1 MKVLFTVANLTL
13 AACMLTAAQA
23 ACSEAYPD
31 RAICIVTT
39 EPGTAVE
46 LVARQVAQSM
56 NRNLGQPVVV
66 DNRGIRAV
74 EIVARAPRDGYTLLV
89 YSSPL
94 WLMPLMQKVTWDTA
108 NDFAPVSGTVS
119 VPNVLV
125 VPVSLGVNS
134 VTEVVN
140 LARSKPGTLNYGS
153 GSTGSSTHLAAEL
166 LKSSTKID
174 ILRVPYKGAGPA
186 MAALLAGEVQIL
198 FATTAAAK
206 PHAEAGRLR
215 LLAVTTAQRSALAPG
230 LPTVA
235 EAGVPGYESASL
247 SGMLA
252 PIGTPAAIVRR
263 LNQQVVSAL
272 ARLDI
277 REKLAILGVE
287 TITGTP
293 EDFRAT
299 IKADTAKWAKV
310 IKQAGIRAE

>member
-1 MKVLFTVANLTL
+1 MKVSFTAAKLTL
-13 AACMLTAAQA
+13 AACMLTVAQT
-23 ACSEAYPD
+23 ACSEAYPS
-31 RAICIVTT
+31 RAIRIVTT

-56 NRNLGQPVVV
+56 NKNLGQPVVV

-74 EIVARAPRDGYTLLV
+74 EIVAKAPRDGYTLLV

-94 WLMPLMQKVTWDTA
+94 WLMPLMQKVTWDTEK
-108 NDFAPVSGTVS
+108 DFAPISGTVS
-119 VPNVLV
+119 VPNVLA

-140 LARSKPGTLNYGS
+140 LARSKPGALNYGS

-174 ILRVPYKGAGPA
+174 VLRVPYKGAGPA
-186 MAALLAGEVQIL
+186 MTALLAGEVQIL

-215 LLAVTTAQRSALAPG
+215 LLAITTAQRSALAPG

-252 PIGTPAAIVRR
+252 PIGTPADILKR

-272 ARLDI
+272 ARHDI

-310 IKQAGIRAE
+310 IKQAGIREE